1 MAISSLVKSFLKR
14 SPLWAGVLVAI
25 LAFWI
30 YQGLWA
36 TDRYVSEA
44 NVVLESPQLTVPSLD
59 VSSLF
64 SGSGSGSGDMLL
76 LRDHLLSVDMLRKV
90 QAELNFR
97 GHYSDPGIDWFSRL
111 AGEDVP
117 IEELHNYYLRYIS
130 VELDDYA
137 QVLRISVQAF
147 TPQMANKIAELLLR
161 EGEAHMNAMGQR
173 LAEEQVRFLERQV
186 NELYERFEAARRDL
200 IDYQNV
206 HGLVSPE
213 GTIESISEVIASM
226 EGELAKMKAERSAL
240 ASFQRENSPELVK
253 IEAAIRS
260 MGEQI
265 AQERARLA
273 QQSGGALNTV
283 TAEYQSLE
291 LRARFAQE
299 SYSAVLAALENTRIE
314 AARKL
319 KQVSVLQSPTLPEY
333 PIEPDRVYNSVVF
346 ALIALLLGLIGQMLL
361 LIINDHRD

>member
-1 MAISSLVKSFLKR
+1 MKNWLKEHANWALIFIAIGIF
-14 SPLWAGVLVAI
+14 AFYQAI
-25 LAFWI
+25 
-30 YQGLWA
+30 WA

-44 NVVLESPQLTVPSLD
+44 NVVLESPQISLPSFD
-59 VSSLF
+59 VTALL
-64 SGSGSGSGDMLL
+64 GGAGGDSGDMLL
-76 LRDHLLSVDMLRKV
+76 LRDHLLSVDMVRKV
-90 QAELNFR
+90 QEELNIREHFA
-97 GHYSDPGIDWFSRL
+97 DPSIDWFSRL
-111 AGEDVP
+111 SSEQVP
-117 IEELHNYYLRYIS
+117 MEELHAYYQARVL

-137 QVLRISVQAF
+137 QVLRIAVHAF
-147 TPQMANKIAELLLR
+147 TPEMAKAISDLLLR

-186 NELYERFEAARRDL
+186 NELFARFESARKDL
-200 IDYQNV
+200 TDYQNI

-213 GTIESISEVIASM
+213 GTIMSISEVIGSM

-240 ASFQRENSPELVK
+240 ASFQRENAPELVK

-260 MGEQI
+260 MTEQI
-265 AQERARLA
+265 TKERARLA

-291 LRARFAQE
+291 LKAKFAQE
-299 SYSAVLAALENTRIE
+299 SYSAVLGALEGTRIE

-333 PIEPDRVYNSVVF
+333 PAEPDRLYNSVVF
-346 ALIALLLGLIGQMLL
+346 ALIMLFVGLIVQMMV
-361 LIINDHRD
+361 LIVRDHMD

>member
-1 MAISSLVKSFLKR
+1 MKAFLK
-14 SPLWAGVLVAI
+14 SYPHWALVVLAIGVYS
-25 LAFWI
+25 F
-30 YQGLWA
+30 YQALWA
-36 TDRYVSEA
+36 TDRYVSQA
-44 NVVLESPQLTVPSLD
+44 NVVLESPQIALPSLD
-59 VSSLF
+59 VTALF
-64 SGSGSGSGDMLL
+64 GGSGGSSADMLL

-90 QAELNFR
+90 QEQLDIRN
-97 GHYSDPGIDWFSRL
+97 HYADHSIDWFSRL
-111 AGEDVP
+111 AAADVTT
-117 IEELHNYYLRYIS
+117 EELHDYYRKRVE

-137 QVLRISVQAF
+137 QVLRIAVHAF
-147 TPQMANKIAELLLR
+147 TPDMANAIAELLLS

-186 NELYERFEAARRDL
+186 DELYLRFEEARQDL
-200 IDYQNV
+200 IAYQNV

-213 GTIESISEVIASM
+213 GTIQSISEVIASM
-226 EGELAKMKAERSAL
+226 EGELAKMKAERSAV
-240 ASFQRENSPELVK
+240 ASFQRENAPELVK

-260 MGEQI
+260 MTEQI
-265 AQERARLA
+265 ADERARLA

-291 LRARFAQE
+291 LRAKFALE

-333 PIEPDRVYNSVVF
+333 PVEPNRSYNIAVF
-346 ALIALLLGLIGQMLL
+346 VIIMLFVGLIVQMIV
-361 LIINDHRD
+361 LIVRDHID